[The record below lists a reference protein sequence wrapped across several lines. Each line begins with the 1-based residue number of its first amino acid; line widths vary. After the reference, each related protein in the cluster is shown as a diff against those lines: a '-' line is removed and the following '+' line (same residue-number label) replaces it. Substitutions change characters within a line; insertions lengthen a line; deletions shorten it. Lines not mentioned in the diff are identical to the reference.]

1 MQTGGAIQTI
11 QTMLTMLTMLTR
23 LTMLTM
29 LTLLTLLTLLTRL
42 TLRTRPPQTMRC
54 LRERA
59 SRLGQVVHR
68 LSHNTSESG
77 ATDIH

>member
-1 MQTGGAIQTI
+1 MQTGGSIVTR
-11 QTMLTMLTMLTR
+11 LTR
-23 LTMLTM
+23 LTV
-29 LTLLTLLTLLTRL
+29 LTRL
-42 TLRTRPPQTMRC
+42 TRLTRRTLRTRPPQTMRC